1 MYLMD
6 FPGIENEPTFPQ
18 AEFEMMA
25 TQMSLNVLLKKKI
38 KQVTNIMLITGAF
51 AEQPPE
57 RERNPCELLLHIV
70 CRSLPG
76 E

>member
-25 TQMSLNVLLKKKI
+25 TQMSLNVLLKKIDVKLSS
-38 KQVTNIMLITGAF
+38 QITYCK
-51 AEQPPE
+51 
-57 RERNPCELLLHIV
+57 NDYLY
-70 CRSLPG
+70 
-76 E
+76 

>member
-25 TQMSLNVLLKKKI
+25 TQMSLNVLKKI
-38 KQVTNIMLITGAF
+38 KQFTNVMLITGAF
-51 AEQPPE
+51 AEQSSE
-57 RERNPCELLLHIV
+57 REHKPCEILLHIV

>member
-51 AEQPPE
+51 AEQPLE

-70 CRSLPG
+70 CRSLSG

>member
-25 TQMSLNVLLKKKI
+25 TQMSLNVLLKKKN
-38 KQVTNIMLITGAF
+38 KEFTNIMLITGAF